1 MRIRRIF
8 VLTAWLY
15 SLTGKNFVF
24 TMMNAGKKFGKL
36 TVVNDQLGNPTNAE
50 DLAYHLLKMV
60 VSKEYGVY
68 HCTGEGIC
76 SWYDFAVEIMRL
88 SGVEAEVAP
97 CTSEEYAA
105 AHPEAARRPAWSAL
119 ENRMLACTVGNEM
132 RPWREAL
139 ESFFEQWRARQ
150 Q

>member
-1 MRIRRIF
+1 M
-8 VLTAWLY
+8 AH
-15 SLTGKNFVF
+15 
-24 TMMNAGKKFGKL
+24 
-36 TVVNDQLGNPTNAE
+36 
-50 DLAYHLLKMV
+50 HLLKMV

-68 HCTGEGIC
+68 HCTGEGVC

-88 SGVEAEVAP
+88 SGVGAEVAP
-97 CTSEEYAA
+97 CTSDEYAA

>member
-1 MRIRRIF
+1 MCASSAAALF
-8 VLTAWLY
+8 VVRTAWLY

-50 DLAYHLLKMV
+50 DLAHHLLKMV

-68 HCTGEGIC
+68 HCTGEGVC

-88 SGVEAEVAP
+88 SGVGAEVAP
-97 CTSEEYAA
+97 CTSDEYAA
-105 AHPEAARRPAWSAL
+105 AHPRSGTPSGVERFGKPHARVHRRQRNAP
-119 ENRMLACTVGNEM
+119 LA
-132 RPWREAL
+132 
-139 ESFFEQWRARQ
+139 
-150 Q
+150 